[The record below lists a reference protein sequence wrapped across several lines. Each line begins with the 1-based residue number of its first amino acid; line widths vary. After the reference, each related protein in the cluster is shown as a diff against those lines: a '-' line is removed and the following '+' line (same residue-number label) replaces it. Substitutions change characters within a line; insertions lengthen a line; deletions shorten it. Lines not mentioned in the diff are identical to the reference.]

1 MAMIPRVAELYDR
14 LEEQRA
20 QFLGTLDDLS
30 AEQLS
35 FRAKP
40 DAWNVMQVG
49 HHVVLGEQ
57 RTAISIKKHRG
68 MRSGK
73 RRLHHRIG
81 YILVWGVLKTG
92 LRVKNPVPE
101 AAPNTDIDLAELR
114 EQWEKAR
121 GDLAEV
127 LSEVKERGLDYAAY
141 KHPVGG
147 PFSVEDALE
156 FLVAHLDHHLRQ
168 VERIRGNPSFP
179 T

>member
-1 MAMIPRVAELYDR
+1 MAMIPRVAELYD
-14 LEEQRA
+14 LLDEKKA
-20 QFLGTLDDLS
+20 TFLGTLQGLS

-49 HHVVLGEQ
+49 HHVVLAEQ
-57 RTAISIKKHRG
+57 GTADSIKKHRG

-81 YILVWGVLKTG
+81 YLLLWGVLKSG

-101 AAPNTDIDLAELR
+101 VGPDRDIDLASLVELW
-114 EQWEKAR
+114 EQVRTELE
-121 GDLAEV
+121 DV
-127 LSEVKERGLDYAAY
+127 LSEVKERGLQYAAY

-147 PFSVEDALE
+147 PFTVEDALE
-156 FLVAHLDHHLRQ
+156 FLVGHLDHHLRQ
-168 VERIRGNPSFP
+168 LERIQHHVDFP
-179 T
+179 D

>member
-14 LEEQRA
+14 LEDQRA
-20 QFLGTLDDLS
+20 QFLGTLEDLS

-57 RTAISIKKHRG
+57 GTAVSIKKHRG

-101 AAPNTDIDLAELR
+101 AAPDTDIDLAELR

-121 GDLAEV
+121 VDLADV
-127 LSEVKERGLDYAAY
+127 LSEVKERGLEYAAY

-168 VERIRGNPSFP
+168 LKRIQGNPSFP
-179 T
+179 K